1 MSQTRNQFP
10 PPHPAATIW
19 RHVRKQFSV
28 STTQL
33 PNVIG
38 VVLLL
43 LGWSGFAQASPERPV
58 LAPAENLIVDG
69 IPAVPASIPERANR
83 YTESRGATVLAW
95 HPQRREMLIGTRF
108 ADTVQVHGVKLPGGA
123 RTQLTFFPDRVSGAV
138 YHPHAGDYFVFSKD
152 IGGGEW
158 FQLFRYD
165 CESGETT
172 LLTDGKSRN
181 LGFAWSNRGDRIAYA
196 STRRN
201 RADLDFYSM
210 DPADKSTDR
219 LLVQNQ
225 GGGWQIADWSPD
237 DKTLLAVESISINE
251 SYLWLVNAAD
261 GRKTALTPK
270 GVEKIAYAPIGFSAD
285 GKSIYVTSD
294 RDNEFQRIA
303 RIDLAS
309 GQPEY
314 LTQDRWD
321 VESAALSHN
330 RQALACVVN
339 ENGLSRLR
347 LLDLAS
353 GKERSLPQTARG
365 VINGLVWH
373 ENNRDL
379 AFSVNSAR
387 SPLDAYAIDVDSGRI
402 ERWTTS
408 ETGGLNAQSFVEP
421 ELVKWKSF
429 DGREVTGWLYLPP
442 TARFAGKRPVMV
454 AIHGG
459 PEGQAR
465 PVYQGR
471 NNYFL
476 NEMGVA
482 ILYPNVRG
490 STGYGKTYVALDN
503 GFKREDSYKD
513 IEALLRWLK
522 QQPRLDG
529 EHIMV
534 TGGSYGGHITLATAT
549 RYNDLITCSVD
560 VVGMS
565 SLVTFLEHTEP
576 YRRDLRRVE
585 YGDER
590 DPKMRAFLERIAPM
604 NHVKELKKPIFI
616 VAGANDPRVPKSEA
630 DQMAAA
636 LRQQGTPVWYLAA
649 KDEGHG
655 FAKKKNADFQFYST
669 ILFVEKYLL
678 EPLGVR

>member
-1 MSQTRNQFP
+1 MNDAWRSEFAGVPPAGSALTDAGRGTRAGVLAALLLAMRGACLGQ
-10 PPHPAATIW
+10 PAA
-19 RHVRKQFSV
+19 
-28 STTQL
+28 
-33 PNVIG
+33 
-38 VVLLL
+38 
-43 LGWSGFAQASPERPV
+43 
-58 LAPAENLIVDG
+58 LAPGENLIVEG
-69 IPAVPASIPERANR
+69 VPAIPASIPEQADR
-83 YTESRGATVLAW
+83 YTEFRSAAVFSW

-108 ADTVQVHGVKLPGGA
+108 ADTVQVHEIKRPGGA
-123 RTQLTFFPDRVSGAV
+123 RSQLTFFPDRISGAT

-152 IGGGEW
+152 VGGGEW
-158 FQLFRYD
+158 YQLFRHD
-165 CESGETT
+165 CGSGQNT

-181 LGFAWSNRGDRIAYA
+181 LGAVWSNRGDRLAYA

-201 RADLDFYSM
+201 RADVDFYVM
-210 DPADKSTDR
+210 DPADKATDH
-219 LLVQNQ
+219 LLVQNA

-237 DKTLLAVESISINE
+237 DRQLLAVESISINE
-251 SYLWLVNAAD
+251 SYLWLVDVAD

-270 GVEKIAYAPIGFSAD
+270 RPDPIAYTPIGFSAD

-294 RDNEFQRIA
+294 RDNEFQRVA
-303 RIDLAS
+303 RINLAG

-314 LTQDRWD
+314 LTRDAWD
-321 VESAALSHN
+321 VEGAALSHN
-330 RQALACVVN
+330 RKLLAYLVN

-353 GKERSLPQTARG
+353 GKERSLPQVPTG
-365 VINGLVWH
+365 VIAGLVWH
-373 ENNRDL
+373 ENDRDL
-379 AFSVNSAR
+379 AFSVNSAHA
-387 SPLDAYAIDVDSGRI
+387 PLDAYSIEIDSGRL

-408 ETGGLNAQSFVEP
+408 ETGGLNAQNFVEP

-429 DGREVTGWLYLPP
+429 DLREISGWLYRPP
-442 TARFAGKRPVMV
+442 AERFPGKRPVMV
-454 AIHGG
+454 LIHGG
-459 PEGQAR
+459 PESQAR
-465 PVYQGR
+465 PIYQGR

-490 STGYGKTYVALDN
+490 SAGYGKTYVALDN
-503 GFKREDSYKD
+503 GFKREASYRD
-513 IEALLRWLK
+513 IEFLLQWIHR
-522 QQPRLDG
+522 RADLDG
-529 EHIMV
+529 ERILVM
-534 TGGSYGGHITLATAT
+534 GGSYGGHMTLATAT
-549 RYNDLITCSVD
+549 RYNDLIACSVD
-560 VVGMS
+560 IVGMS

-630 DQMAAA
+630 DQMVAA

-655 FAKKKNADFQFYST
+655 FAKKKNADFQFYAT
-669 ILFVEKYLL
+669 ILFEQEYLL
-678 EPLGVR
+678 RPTAPQ

>member
-1 MSQTRNQFP
+1 MSETRNLFP
-10 PPHPAATIW
+10 LPRAASANWRRTI
-19 RHVRKQFSV
+19 K
-28 STTQL
+28 QL
-33 PNVIG
+33 PRSSRRPTLLG
-38 VVLLL
+38 ASLLL
-43 LGWSGFAQASPERPV
+43 FGLHCLAQPSQDQTT
-58 LAPAENLIVDG
+58 LAPAENLFAEG
-69 IPAVPASIPERANR
+69 IPAIPASIPERANR
-83 YTESRGATVLAW
+83 YTESRSATVFAW
-95 HPQRREMLIGTRF
+95 HPLRREILIGTRF
-108 ADTVQVHGVKLPGGA
+108 AETVQVHEVKAPGGA
-123 RTQLTFFPDRVSGAV
+123 RTQLTFFPDRVSGAS
-138 YHPHAGDYFVFSKD
+138 YHPHAGDYFVISKD

-158 FQLFRYD
+158 YQLFRYD
-165 CESGETT
+165 CASGETT

-181 LGFAWSNRGDRIAYA
+181 LGAVWSNRGDRLTYA

-201 RADLDFYSM
+201 RMDLDFYLM
-210 DPADKSTDR
+210 NPADKSTDR

-225 GGGWQIADWSPD
+225 GGGWQLADWSPD
-237 DKTLLAVESISINE
+237 DKTLLAVEGVSINE
-251 SYLWLVNAAD
+251 SYLWQVNNAD
-261 GRKTALTPK
+261 GHKTALTPK
-270 GVEKIAYAPIGFSAD
+270 GGEKVAYAPIGFSAD
-285 GKSIYVTSD
+285 GKSIYATSD
-294 RDNEFQRIA
+294 RDNEYQRIV
-303 RIDLAS
+303 RINLAT

-314 LTQDRWD
+314 LTGDRWD
-321 VESAALSHN
+321 VEGATLSHN
-330 RQALACVVN
+330 RKLLAYVVN

-353 GKERSLPQTARG
+353 GKQRVLPEPPRG
-365 VINGLVWH
+365 VISGLVWH
-373 ENNRDL
+373 ENNQDL

-387 SPLDAYAIDVDSGRI
+387 SPLDAYSIDINSRKLD
-402 ERWTTS
+402 RWTTS

-429 DGREVTGWLYLPP
+429 DGQEISGWLYLPP
-442 TARFAGKRPVMV
+442 AAKFAGKRPVIV

-459 PEGQAR
+459 PESQAR
-465 PVYQGR
+465 PIYQGR

-490 STGYGKTYVALDN
+490 SSGFGKTYVALDN

-522 QQPRLDG
+522 LQPKLDG
-529 EHIMV
+529 DRIMI
-534 TGGSYGGHITLATAT
+534 TGGSYGGHMTLAVAT

-560 VVGMS
+560 IVGMS

-590 DPKMRAFLERIAPM
+590 DPQMRAFLERIAPM
-604 NHVKELKKPIFI
+604 NHVGDLKKPIFI

-636 LRQQGTPVWYLAA
+636 LRQQETPVWYLAA

-655 FAKKKNADFQFYST
+655 FAKKKNADFQFYAT
-669 ILFVEKYLL
+669 ILFVEKYLS
-678 EPLGVR
+678 RDN